1 MTSAGAASI
10 RSALT
15 GAALGAPLY
24 RSASTVSVTSLSRT
38 VTGPTEVWLDESV
51 GHLQTAPLGDLAAY
65 YDTEYRI
72 VDASDEDDVLHDVVD
87 GRCVFRQSSQEAAFR
102 AKVGVSRGMRIL
114 DYGCGKGTVMK
125 RLLAAEPGLVGC
137 LYDISRTYQSLWS
150 RFLPE
155 DRFASYRPR
164 PEWAGSFDVVTSFY
178 SLEHASDPLAELRSI
193 RALLRDG
200 GIAFVIVPDA
210 EANPADFVV
219 VDHAHHYSE
228 PSLRAFLGLAGLR
241 VVEIDRTI
249 HPGAFV
255 ALATPAGAGE
265 VPQGPDAS
273 AVARANASFRALAA
287 YWERAADA
295 VRTLERGAAG
305 HPRAIYGAGV
315 YGTFIATVLERPGDV
330 ACFVD
335 RNPLLHGS
343 PHLGRP
349 VVAPSE
355 LPPEV
360 RAVYAG
366 LNPATARRSLA
377 DLPEW
382 RGRSLELLFLPEFS
396 SKVG

>member
-1 MTSAGAASI
+1 MTAAGTATA

-15 GAALGAPLY
+15 GSVLGGPIY
-24 RSASTVSVTSLSRT
+24 RSSAPVSVTSLSRT
-38 VTGPTEVWLDESV
+38 VAGPTEVWLDESV
-51 GHLQTAPLGDLAAY
+51 GHLQTAPLGDVAAY

-102 AKVGVSRGMRIL
+102 AKVRVSPGMRIL

-137 LYDISRTYQSLWS
+137 LYDISRTYEALWS

-178 SLEHASDPLAELRSI
+178 SLEHAADPLTELRAI

-200 GIAFVIVPDA
+200 GTAFVVVPDA

-241 VVEIDRTI
+241 VLDVDRSI

-265 VPQGPDAS
+265 AAPAPDPA
-273 AVARANASFRALAA
+273 AVARANASFRALAG
-287 YWERAADA
+287 YWERATDA
-295 VRTLERGAAG
+295 VRSLERGAAG
-305 HPRAIYGAGV
+305 RPRAIYGAGV
-315 YGTFIATVLERPGDV
+315 YGTFIASVLERPGDV

-349 VVAPSE
+349 VVAPAA

-366 LNPATARRSLA
+366 LNPASARRALA
-377 DLPEW
+377 DVAEW
-382 RGRSLELLFLPEFS
+382 RGRSIELLFLPGFAAPVS
-396 SKVG
+396 

>member
-1 MTSAGAASI
+1 MTAAGSASI

-15 GAALGAPLY
+15 GAALAGPLY
-24 RSASTVSVTSLSRT
+24 RSAARVSVTSLSRT
-38 VTGPTEVWLDESV
+38 VPGRTEVWLDESV
-51 GHLQTAPLGDLAAY
+51 GHLQTTPLGDLAAY

-87 GRCVFRQSSQEAAFR
+87 GRCVYRQSSQEAAFR
-102 AKVGVSRGMRIL
+102 AKVSVAPGMRIL

-137 LYDISRTYQSLWS
+137 LYDISRTYEALWQ
-150 RFLPE
+150 RFLPP

-164 PEWAGSFDVVTSFY
+164 ADWAGFFDVVTSFY
-178 SLEHASDPLAELRSI
+178 SLEHAADPLAELRAI

-200 GIAFVIVPDA
+200 GTAFVIVPDA

-241 VVEIDRTI
+241 VVEVDRSI

-255 ALATPAGAGE
+255 ALATPALPGE
-265 VPQGPDAS
+265 VPPAPDPAS
-273 AVARANASFRALAA
+273 IARANAAFRALAG

-295 VRTLERGAAG
+295 VRSLERGAAG
-305 HPRAIYGAGV
+305 RSCAIYGAGV
-315 YGTFIATVLERPGDV
+315 YGTFIASVLERPGDV

-335 RNPLLHGS
+335 RNPLLHAA

-349 VVAPSE
+349 VVAPAA
-355 LPPEV
+355 LPAEV

-366 LNPATARRSLA
+366 LNPASARRALA
-377 DLPEW
+377 GVPEW
-382 RGRSLELLFLPEFS
+382 RGRSLDLLFLPEFAAPVS
-396 SKVG
+396 